1 MLRPIRLV
9 GLTLLL
15 MLLGLTAFTAGCA
28 SSTPSG
34 TPAPTDRPTFIFFYT
49 DA

>member
-28 SSTPSG
+28 SATPSG

-49 DA
+49 DV

>member
-1 MLRPIRLV
+1 MLRCIGLT

-15 MLLGLTAFTAGCA
+15 IFLGLTAFTVGCA
-28 SSTPSG
+28 SSIPSG
-34 TPAPTDRPTFIFFYT
+34 ASAPAGRPTLLYFYT

>member
-9 GLTLLL
+9 GVTLLL

-28 SSTPSG
+28 SSTPTG

>member
-1 MLRPIRLV
+1 MLRRSGLT

-15 MLLGLTAFTAGCA
+15 ILLGLTAFAAGCA
-28 SSTPSG
+28 FSTLSG
-34 TPAPTDRPTFIFFYT
+34 TSAPTDRPTLLYFYT

>member
-15 MLLGLTAFTAGCA
+15 MLLGLTAFTAGCV
-28 SSTPSG
+28 STMASG
-34 TPAPTDRPTFIFFYT
+34 TSAPGGRPTLLYFYT

>member
-1 MLRPIRLV
+1 MLRPVRLV

-28 SSTPSG
+28 SFTPSG
-34 TPAPTDRPTFIFFYT
+34 TLAPTDRPTFIFFYT